1 MSIATLGK
9 ASESTKQ
16 IFVSKNT
23 FDNQKVEDVP
33 GSGIFYQKSNQN
45 TLPGKLVRQG

>member
-16 IFVSKNT
+16 IFISKDT
-23 FDNQKVEDVP
+23 YDNQKVEDSP
-33 GSGIFYQKSNQN
+33 GSGVYYAKSNQN
-45 TLPGKLVRQG
+45 LNPGKKVRPG